1 MGYCI
6 NSVSMDFH
14 PQPADETDDATKS
27 QPVEEE
33 VIACPA
39 TLGGCSSDG
48 VCSLRSKQNVESR
61 LKELKGGVK
70 VNGISIGSVK
80 ETAL

>member
-1 MGYCI
+1 MYDKI
-6 NSVSMDFH
+6 SQILSSIH
-14 PQPADETDDATKS
+14 PLKAFYFLFKKQT
-27 QPVEEE
+27 
-33 VIACPA
+33 
-39 TLGGCSSDG
+39 
-48 VCSLRSKQNVESR
+48 RSKQNVESR